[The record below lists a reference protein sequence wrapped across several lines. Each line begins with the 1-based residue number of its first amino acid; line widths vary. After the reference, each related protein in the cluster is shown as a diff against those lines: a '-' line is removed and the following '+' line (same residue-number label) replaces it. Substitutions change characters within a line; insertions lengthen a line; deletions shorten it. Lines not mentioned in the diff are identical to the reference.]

1 MSPKASSNIKALRIL
16 TVAILEKK
24 QICKNVA
31 LIEDFIFRQ
40 PPLLPKVLDYGA
52 RGIGVK

>member
-24 QICKNVA
+24 QICKNVV

-40 PPLLPKVLDYGA
+40 PPLPPKVLDYGA